1 MIIRATLLAAVM
13 LSIAACSYEAPK
25 NQVTL
30 TVDQTLPLPV
40 SDGSKSVDVTIY
52 RDRYGVPQVFADS
65 NYGVYFGYGYSVA
78 RDRLFQMEMLKRT
91 AQGRVAQV
99 LGRDYLDLDIKLRTQ
114 YDHQLVHQQ
123 V

>member
-1 MIIRATLLAAVM
+1 M

-91 AQGRVAQV
+91 AQGACCTSP
-99 LGRDYLDLDIKLRTQ
+99 RTGLPRSRYQ
-114 YDHQLVHQQ
+114 ASHAVRSSISSPASE
-123 V
+123 